1 MCSTQVP
8 TESTTPASAGP
19 RVSDEELAQ
28 DTMAMRLFPRPTMHI
43 GTLPDAP
50 EYSNTFVKVL
60 DMACDLADAR
70 TALATANA
78 RIAVLE
84 ARDVLVQA
92 LSVPL
97 GKLVNTHGRVQTL
110 WDASLESG
118 ELDEGD
124 FDTAM
129 NDLNL
134 AVDEMYEG
142 CYETVHARRP
152 ERLAT
157 ASPEPGAAHPDSTTN
172 GDPTLPPH
180 CLTVCARTARTA
192 SPNAARNL
200 RRWPCLCRS

>member
-1 MCSTQVP
+1 MTND
-8 TESTTPASAGP
+8 ASAGP
-19 RVSDEELAQ
+19 RVSDELLSHMLSQYRE
-28 DTMAMRLFPRPTMHI
+28 RGNPREQALLRQSTQA
-43 GTLPDAP
+43 L
-50 EYSNTFVKVL
+50 VCL
-60 DMACDLADAR
+60 DLADSR
-70 TALATANA
+70 TALAAANA

-97 GKLVNTHGRVQTL
+97 GKLVNTHGRVQSL

-118 ELDEGD
+118 ELDEVD
-124 FDTAM
+124 FDPAM

-157 ASPEPGAAHPDSTTN
+157 ASPEPGAAHE
-172 GDPTLPPH
+172 
-180 CLTVCARTARTA
+180 
-192 SPNAARNL
+192 
-200 RRWPCLCRS
+200 

>member
-8 TESTTPASAGP
+8 TNPPPASAGP
-19 RVSDEELAQ
+19 RVSAERSGMSEILTRDELKAQIGRPVLLDGEMIVQPVRNNVSMNRLASS
-28 DTMAMRLFPRPTMHI
+28 H
-43 GTLPDAP
+43 
-50 EYSNTFVKVL
+50 
-60 DMACDLADAR
+60 LALHD
-70 TALATANA
+70 ALAAANA

-157 ASPEPGAAHPDSTTN
+157 ASPEPGAAHE
-172 GDPTLPPH
+172 
-180 CLTVCARTARTA
+180 
-192 SPNAARNL
+192 
-200 RRWPCLCRS
+200 

>member
-1 MCSTQVP
+1 MPETP
-8 TESTTPASAGP
+8 PPASAGP
-19 RVSDEELAQ
+19 RVSDEELA
-28 DTMAMRLFPRPTMHI
+28 RLVREARIFNEVFKPADVTMHDASKQPVAVWFQPEQNDAAAD
-43 GTLPDAP
+43 GEYGYYGYHEWGDFVEDSALPMIEPVA
-50 EYSNTFVKVL
+50 L
-60 DMACDLADAR
+60 DLADSR
-70 TALATANA
+70 TALAAANA

-157 ASPEPGAAHPDSTTN
+157 ASPEPGAAHE
-172 GDPTLPPH
+172 
-180 CLTVCARTARTA
+180 
-192 SPNAARNL
+192 
-200 RRWPCLCRS
+200 

>member
-1 MCSTQVP
+1 MQP
-8 TESTTPASAGP
+8 ESTPPPASAGP
-19 RVSDEELAQ
+19 RVSDE
-28 DTMAMRLFPRPTMHI
+28 T
-43 GTLPDAP
+43 
-50 EYSNTFVKVL
+50 
-60 DMACDLADAR
+60 LADYMPVSDDTIQHIIEYGRGIEKDVAFDLQSAR
-70 TALATANA
+70 TALAAANA

-157 ASPEPGAAHPDSTTN
+157 ASPEPGAAHE
-172 GDPTLPPH
+172 
-180 CLTVCARTARTA
+180 
-192 SPNAARNL
+192 
-200 RRWPCLCRS
+200 